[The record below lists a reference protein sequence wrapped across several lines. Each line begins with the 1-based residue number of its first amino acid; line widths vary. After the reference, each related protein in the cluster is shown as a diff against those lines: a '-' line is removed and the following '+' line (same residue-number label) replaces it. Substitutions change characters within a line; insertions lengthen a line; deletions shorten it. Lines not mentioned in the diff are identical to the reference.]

1 MFHNSYDILKASFDI
16 AGLLLTFVLIV
27 SLVFRKMTKGTTDR
41 LFLVMIFVC
50 EMACVFDIIS
60 IGVDG
65 SGLSG
70 PFMIY
75 LSHSMYY
82 LSMIG
87 QAPLHL
93 LFMISLTDVWH
104 KVRKSV
110 PMQLLLL
117 LPYTLFFLMMAIN
130 PFTNWVFSVDGGY
143 KHEALFFLT
152 YASMLPYFIVDIVYV
167 FKYRRQLHIRRI
179 ICHSSMLV
187 LLILSMSIH
196 LRLPELRVDCFAVS
210 LSLLIASVGIQR
222 PEDYIDSLTGLYKQ
236 SAYAMDLKN
245 AFKNDKHVHI
255 VMLNIGNFLAVQNM
269 IGYDAAGDLLGPI
282 SNRLNMIV
290 RSLKCHCML
299 YYLDRGRFR
308 MVFNESDR
316 DKAEIAA
323 ERVMN
328 ELKVRSRFNGFDIN
342 LTPFVVLARCPEEIE
357 SFKSLMAFG
366 NDFHEKYPYTGQVM
380 MAPEVYNAMDFAVQN
395 DIDAIIER
403 ALENES
409 FQVYYQPIYSVERQ
423 RFVSAEALLRLF
435 DEQHGFVSPE
445 ILITAAEK
453 SGAIHKIGRFVFE
466 EVCRFIASEE
476 YKRLGLDYIEVN
488 LSVAQCMHSHLAD
501 DILGILNKYNVSP
514 DSINL
519 EITETAA
526 SYTQR
531 VMTENLNTL
540 SKAGVSFSLDDY
552 GTGYS
557 NMKRVISLP
566 LKIVKLDK
574 SFVDEQHNPKMWIF
588 LQNTVQMLKD
598 MEMEIV
604 VEGIETKE
612 MLDVFSDLKCDFI
625 QGYFFSKAI
634 CKEDFIKF
642 ITDAG
647 QSVQTST

>member
-1 MFHNSYDILKASFDI
+1 MFHNSYDIVKASFDI
-16 AGLLLTFVLIV
+16 AGLLLTFVLIM
-27 SLVFRKMTKGTTDR
+27 SLVFRKMTKGTTNR

-50 EMACVFDIIS
+50 ELACIFDIVS

-65 SGLSG
+65 AGLSN
-70 PFMIY
+70 PSVIY
-75 LSHSMYY
+75 FSHSMYY
-82 LSMIG
+82 LSMIF

-93 LFMISLTDVWH
+93 LFVISLTDVWH

-110 PMQLLLL
+110 PMRIFLF
-117 LPYTLFFLMMAIN
+117 LPYTLFFLMIAAN

-143 KHEALFFLT
+143 RHEALFFLT
-152 YASMLPYFIVDIVYV
+152 YASMIPYFITDIVYLA
-167 FKYRRQLHIRRI
+167 KYRRQLHARRV
-179 ICHSSMLV
+179 ICQSSMLV

-196 LRLPELRVDCFAVS
+196 LRIPELRVDCFAVS

-236 SAYAMDLKN
+236 SAYATDMKN
-245 AFKNDKHVHI
+245 TFKNDKHVHI

-269 IGYDAAGDLLGPI
+269 IGYDATVDLLGSI

-290 RSLKCHCML
+290 RGLKCHCML

-308 MVFNESDR
+308 MVFNEADR
-316 DKAEIAA
+316 DKAEMAA
-323 ERVMN
+323 EIVMD
-328 ELKVRSRFNGFDIN
+328 ELKMRSRFNGFDIN

-357 SFKSLMAFG
+357 SFKSQMAFG
-366 NDFHEKYPYTGQVM
+366 NDFHEKHPYTGLVM
-380 MAPEVYNAMDFAVQN
+380 MASEVYNAKDFVVQN
-395 DIDAIIER
+395 DIDTIIER

-409 FQVYYQPIYSVERQ
+409 FQVYYQPIYSVERG

-435 DEQHGFVSPE
+435 DEQYGFISPE
-445 ILITAAEK
+445 VLITAAER
-453 SGAIHKIGRFVFE
+453 SGAIHKIGTFVFE

-488 LSVAQCMHSHLAD
+488 LSVAQCMHTDLAHN
-501 DILGILNKYNVSP
+501 ILEIIEKYHVSP
-514 DSINL
+514 NSINL

-526 SYTQR
+526 SYTQW

-540 SKAGVSFSLDDY
+540 SEAGLSFSLDDY

-574 SFVDEQHNPKMWIF
+574 SLVDEQHNPRMWIF
-588 LQNTVQMLKD
+588 LQNTVKMLKD
-598 MEMEIV
+598 MQMEIV

-612 MLDVFSDLKCDFI
+612 MLDAFSELECDFI
-625 QGYFFSKAI
+625 QGYFFSKPI
-634 CKEDFIKF
+634 CKDDFIKF
-642 ITDAG
+642 IADSG
-647 QSVQTST
+647 QIAVSP